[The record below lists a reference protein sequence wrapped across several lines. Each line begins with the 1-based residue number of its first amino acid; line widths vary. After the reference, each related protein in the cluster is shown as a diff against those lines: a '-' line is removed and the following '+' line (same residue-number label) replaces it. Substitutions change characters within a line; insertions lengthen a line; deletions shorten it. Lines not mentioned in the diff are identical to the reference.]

1 MIAEKN
7 REIGSMTMAR
17 EVEEKEADLHI
28 QRIQGT
34 AAGGLLAERERR
46 GRMTVVS
53 VAGVLATSQMKTLIA
68 PGPAPVV

>member
-1 MIAEKN
+1 
-7 REIGSMTMAR
+7 MTMAR

-34 AAGGLLAERERR
+34 AAGDLLAERERR
-46 GRMTVVS
+46 GRMTVVT
-53 VAGVLATSQMKTLIA
+53 VARVLATSQMKTLIA